1 MSDKNETDKL
11 AIDIEEYT
19 KKINEIDSKMA
30 ATYVHLSGRDID
42 NAVLRANG
50 KKAKE

>member
-19 KKINEIDSKMA
+19 KKINKIDSRIA
-30 ATYVHLSGRDID
+30 EL
-42 NAVLRANG
+42 
-50 KKAKE
+50 KAKISILGVK

>member
-19 KKINEIDSKMA
+19 KKINEIDSKIA
-30 ATYVHLSGRDID
+30 SI
-42 NAVLRANG
+42 NA
-50 KKAKE
+50 KIKEVR

>member
-19 KKINEIDSKMA
+19 KKINEIDSKIA
-30 ATYVHLSGRDID
+30 DI
-42 NAVLRANG
+42 
-50 KKAKE
+50 KEKIKEVK

>member
-19 KKINEIDSKMA
+19 KKINETDSKIA
-30 ATYVHLSGRDID
+30 RI
-42 NAVLRANG
+42 
-50 KKAKE
+50 KEKIKEAK

>member
-19 KKINEIDSKMA
+19 KKINEIDSKIA
-30 ATYVHLSGRDID
+30 SI
-42 NAVLRANG
+42 
-50 KKAKE
+50 KEKIKEVK

>member
-19 KKINEIDSKMA
+19 KKINEIDSKIA
-30 ATYVHLSGRDID
+30 SI
-42 NAVLRANG
+42 NA
-50 KKAKE
+50 KIKEVK